1 MKIAVI
7 GYSGSGKSTLS
18 RELGKRYGTEA
29 LHLDAAHFLPGWA
42 ERTREEEKKIV
53 DRFLDSHSSWVID
66 GNYTKL
72 SFGRRMREADQI
84 IILEF
89 NRFSSLFRILKR
101 YHTYKGRRR
110 PDMARGCSEK
120 VDAEFLRWVL
130 YEGRTKEKRA
140 VLKAVRKRYPKKT
153 VILKNQRQID
163 CFVSGLR
170 KVESREPI
178 DF

>member
-7 GYSGSGKSTLS
+7 GYSGSGKSTLA
-18 RELGKRYGTEA
+18 RKLGKRRRAEV
-29 LHLDAAHFLPGWA
+29 LHLDSVHFLPGWG
-42 ERTREEEKKIV
+42 ERTRKAEKEIV

-72 SFGRRMREADQI
+72 SYARRMREADQI
-84 IILEF
+84 IILDF
-89 NRFSSLFRILKR
+89 NRLSALLRILRR

-110 PDMARGCSEK
+110 PDMARGCNEK
-120 VDAEFLRWVL
+120 VDREFLRWVL

-140 VLKAVRKRYPKKT
+140 VLKAVKKRYPRKT
-153 VILKNQRQID
+153 VILRNQRQID

-170 KVESREPI
+170 EVESQEPI